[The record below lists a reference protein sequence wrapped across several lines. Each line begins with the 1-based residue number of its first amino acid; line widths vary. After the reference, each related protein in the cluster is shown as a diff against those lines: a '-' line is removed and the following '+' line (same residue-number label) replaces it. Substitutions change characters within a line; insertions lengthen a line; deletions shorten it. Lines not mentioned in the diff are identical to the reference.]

1 MTRGSSN
8 TRALKSQLSHLPRN
22 CRSESDNPDRDK
34 IHSLDIL
41 KPWKA
46 RHPQILPLA
55 EEWSMCKLYRD
66 RVNQLPAP
74 SLAAIRPKVVTDL
87 KVTEHP
93 GWTRVERAKL
103 EMHLKQ

>member
-1 MTRGSSN
+1 
-8 TRALKSQLSHLPRN
+8 
-22 CRSESDNPDRDK
+22 
-34 IHSLDIL
+34 
-41 KPWKA
+41 
-46 RHPQILPLA
+46 
-55 EEWSMCKLYRD
+55 MCKLYRD